1 MTTSL
6 VAAVTDRRG
15 YRRSIMMKSIQ
26 QLTGKSAD
34 VVHVGGFGSSLA
46 PTVND
51 EGVQVYEKTNLK
63 HKAVEWKEC
72 EKHGKWVHVAS
83 NGDPLA
89 DLTFEECPKCERA
102 KLTKAKLGG
111 KDGVAKRFQRCTF
124 DNYQVTNQQQGLIK
138 NSMKEFAERFEGH
151 LEMGTPVLLLGGV
164 GTGKTHLASAVAN
177 QIADSGYDT
186 IFRSVSQI
194 IRSIRDTWGKSGEE
208 QKLLE
213 LYRSVDLLIVD
224 EVGVQAGS
232 DNERNILFDIING
245 RYEEMKPTIMISNL
259 TPDKF
264 TMAVG
269 QRIASRI
276 QHDGKLLPFDW
287 SDYRAA

>member
-1 MTTSL
+1 MGKQ
-6 VAAVTDRRG
+6 G
-15 YRRSIMMKSIQ
+15 YRRSIMAKSIQ
-26 QLTGKSAD
+26 EIITNKGTQIYRK
-34 VVHVGGFGSSLA
+34 
-46 PTVND
+46 
-51 EGVQVYEKTNLK
+51 VQLK
-63 HKAVEWKEC
+63 HLPVETKEC
-72 EKHGKWVHVAS
+72 SKHGEYNYRFS
-83 NGDPLA
+83 NGDYLQ
-89 DLTFEECPKCERA
+89 DRFQEECPHCLRENA
-102 KLTKAKLGG
+102 VKARLGG
-111 KDGVAKRFQRCTF
+111 RDGIAKRFQRCSF
-124 DNYQVTNQQQGLIK
+124 DNYQVINQQQALIK
-138 NSMKEFAERFEGH
+138 NAMKEFAEQFEDH

-177 QIADSGYDT
+177 QIANNGYDT

-213 LYRSVDLLIVD
+213 IYRSVDLLIID

-259 TPDKF
+259 TPDAF

-269 QRIASRI
+269 QRISSRI

-287 SDYRAA
+287 NDYRAA

>member
-1 MTTSL
+1 M
-6 VAAVTDRRG
+6 A
-15 YRRSIMMKSIQ
+15 KSIQ
-26 QLTGKSAD
+26 EVMNNKGVKVYAK
-34 VVHVGGFGSSLA
+34 VH
-46 PTVND
+46 
-51 EGVQVYEKTNLK
+51 LK
-63 HKAVEWKEC
+63 HSPVEKKEC
-72 EKHGKWVHVAS
+72 EKHGAYNYRFS
-83 NGDPLA
+83 NGDYLQ
-89 DLTFEECPKCERA
+89 DRFQEDCPACLRERS
-102 KLTKAKLGG
+102 TKARLGG
-111 KDGVAKRFQRCTF
+111 KDGIAKRFQRCTF
-124 DNYQVTNQQQGLIK
+124 DSYQVTNQQQSLIK
-138 NSMKEFAERFEGH
+138 NSMKEFAERFEDH

-177 QIADSGYDT
+177 EIANNGYDT

-213 LYRSVDLLIVD
+213 IYRTVDLLIID

-259 TPDKF
+259 TPDAF

-269 QRIASRI
+269 QRITSRI

>member
-1 MTTSL
+1 M
-6 VAAVTDRRG
+6 V
-15 YRRSIMMKSIQ
+15 KSIQ
-26 QLTGKSAD
+26 EIINED
-34 VVHVGGFGSSLA
+34 
-46 PTVND
+46 
-51 EGVQVYEKTNLK
+51 GVKVYTKIGLQF
-63 HKAVEWKEC
+63 KAVETKEC
-72 EKHGKWVHVAS
+72 EKHGAYNYRFS
-83 NGDPLA
+83 NGDYLQ
-89 DLTFEECPKCERA
+89 DRFQEDCPKCLRE
-102 KLTKAKLGG
+102 KSTKARLGG
-111 KDGVAKRFQRCTF
+111 KDGIARRFQRCTF
-124 DNYQVTNQQQGLIK
+124 DSYQVTNQQQGLIK
-138 NSMKEFAERFEGH
+138 NSMQEFAEQFEDH

-213 LYRSVDLLIVD
+213 LYRSVDLLIID

>member
-1 MTTSL
+1 F
-6 VAAVTDRRG
+6 
-15 YRRSIMMKSIQ
+15 RS
-26 QLTGKSAD
+26 
-34 VVHVGGFGSSLA
+34 
-46 PTVND
+46 
-51 EGVQVYEKTNLK
+51 
-63 HKAVEWKEC
+63 
-72 EKHGKWVHVAS
+72 
-83 NGDPLA
+83 
-89 DLTFEECPKCERA
+89 
-102 KLTKAKLGG
+102 
-111 KDGVAKRFQRCTF
+111 
-124 DNYQVTNQQQGLIK
+124 
-138 NSMKEFAERFEGH
+138 EFAEQFEDH

-194 IRSIRDTWGKSGEE
+194 IRSIHDTWGKSGEE